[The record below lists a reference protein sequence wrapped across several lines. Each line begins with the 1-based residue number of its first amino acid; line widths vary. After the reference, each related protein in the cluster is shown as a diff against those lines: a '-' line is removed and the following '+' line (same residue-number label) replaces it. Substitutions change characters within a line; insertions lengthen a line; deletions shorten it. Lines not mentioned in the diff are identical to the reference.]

1 LSLFKLQWPN
11 QKSEISKEVAQSSK
25 SCAFHSCCI
34 SIWDSN
40 KETIETDPSESPTV
54 IDVAEG
60 FQSRQRHMDELILS
74 PLISFN
80 KTPASTIKI
89 KLK

>member
-1 LSLFKLQWPN
+1 
-11 QKSEISKEVAQSSK
+11 
-25 SCAFHSCCI
+25 
-34 SIWDSN
+34 
-40 KETIETDPSESPTV
+40 V

-89 KLK
+89 KLKLKRKQI